1 MYYLYYGNSFKEG
14 GAVGLIGFPV
24 GGNID
29 EIQCVKI
36 EKHTFISLMILLHLK
51 IAKMAI
57 FLKKHSFAIL
67 RCHKIAKMHNIKRV
81 IPCFISGAPSNIY
94 TSFCL
99 NSSIFQRLVTFFV
112 RSRGS
117 SKRWKKYKNACFFGK
132 NSGNFWQ

>member
-1 MYYLYYGNSFKEG
+1 MYYLYYRNSFKEG

-57 FLKKHSFAIL
+57 FKKKKQFLQKNVHF
-67 RCHKIAKMHNIKRV
+67 CKKR
-81 IPCFISGAPSNIY
+81 PFLQ
-94 TSFCL
+94 F
-99 NSSIFQRLVTFFV
+99 
-112 RSRGS
+112 
-117 SKRWKKYKNACFFGK
+117 
-132 NSGNFWQ
+132 

>member
-57 FLKKHSFAIL
+57 FFKKHSF
-67 RCHKIAKMHNIKRV
+67 CKKNVHFFKKNIH
-81 IPCFISGAPSNIY
+81 
-94 TSFCL
+94 FC
-99 NSSIFQRLVTFFV
+99 
-112 RSRGS
+112 
-117 SKRWKKYKNACFFGK
+117 
-132 NSGNFWQ
+132 NFEVP

>member
-57 FLKKHSFAIL
+57 FFKKHSFCKKKRQFLQKKTSIFAIL
-67 RCHKIAKMHNIKRV
+67 RCHKIAKMHNIK
-81 IPCFISGAPSNIY
+81 
-94 TSFCL
+94 
-99 NSSIFQRLVTFFV
+99 
-112 RSRGS
+112 
-117 SKRWKKYKNACFFGK
+117 K
-132 NSGNFWQ
+132 

>member
-57 FLKKHSFAIL
+57 FFKKHSF
-67 RCHKIAKMHNIKRV
+67 CKKNVNFCKKNIH
-81 IPCFISGAPSNIY
+81 
-94 TSFCL
+94 FC
-99 NSSIFQRLVTFFV
+99 
-112 RSRGS
+112 
-117 SKRWKKYKNACFFGK
+117 
-132 NSGNFWQ
+132 NFEVP